1 MAWAASRE
9 VGLGA
14 LNKVEVEITV
24 VLGQARLPMHQLLR
38 MGRGAVIELESRP
51 TDDVLVLANNRPIAK
66 AEIVIQEDR
75 IAVAITDS
83 VSTDEHS

>member
-1 MAWAASRE
+1 M
-9 VGLGA
+9 GA
-14 LNKVEVEITV
+14 LNKVKVEITV

-75 IAVAITDS
+75 IAVAITDP
-83 VSTDEHS
+83 VSTDDHS

>member
-1 MAWAASRE
+1 M
-9 VGLGA
+9 GA
-14 LNKVEVEITV
+14 LNKVAVEITV

-51 TDDVLVLANNRPIAK
+51 TDDVVVLANNHPIAK

-75 IAVAITDS
+75 IAVAITDP
-83 VSTDEHS
+83 VSSDDHDHSS